1 MTASPL
7 SPHVLHVVGLSAKK
21 QMSRIHA
28 DAVVTPM
35 KDAAAMVPVEI
46 GDLTEM
52 QFIAD
57 PVRGAFEFVECHRS
71 VSGGQRR
78 QFPRPTLVG
87 PLSLDVSPKLG
98 GYVLWRRENPV
109 PDRTARRGAKA
120 ARSWTFDIV
129 STANSECAAT
139 RLARRGE
146 TPEAHAFV
154 TTSGRTQ
161 IARRRSSA
169 KNRATNSA
177 RRIAVFD
184 RWCHAQTIANFAFD
198 DKLIEILR
206 KYGLLPPVA
215 AGTAAALNQ
224 QEPQL

>member
-7 SPHVLHVVGLSAKK
+7 SPHISHVVGLSAKK
-21 QMSRIHA
+21 QMGRIYA
-28 DAVVTPM
+28 DAVVASM

-46 GDLTEM
+46 GYFTEM

-57 PVRGAFEFVECHRS
+57 PVRGALEFVECHRPI
-71 VSGGQRR
+71 SGGQRC
-78 QFPRPTLVG
+78 QFPRPTLVW

-129 STANSECAAT
+129 STANSEYAAT

-146 TPEAHAFV
+146 APEAHAFV
-154 TTSGRTQ
+154 PTSGRTQ
-161 IARRRSSA
+161 IARRRPSA

-184 RWCHAQTIANFAFD
+184 RWGHAQTIANFVFD
-198 DKLIEILR
+198 DKLVEILR

-215 AGTAAALNQ
+215 AGAASMAQ
-224 QEPQL
+224 GQEPPL